1 MERIGIKIYENENL
15 SKAFDRKGYKN
26 IPSNAVLD
34 KTLTGIG
41 ATYME
46 IKAKRHSII
55 IEPNIPVI
63 TGKKKDHKEILAV
76 HDDCKE
82 PEIKAYLLNSAIKY
96 KKILTTP
103 EGFKKVRTV
112 AAANNINI
120 YTTYF
125 CLFDE
130 CEKLTQDV
138 GYRENI
144 TNPVY
149 DFFRFKDKAFVSATP
164 LEIRH
169 PEIEKQGFKRYVV
182 DPQFDYSRD
191 ISLIITNNF
200 AALVTEKLHELR
212 ESEHI
217 CIFYNSVDG
226 IEAIVAN
233 PRLNIQSD
241 YMIFCSE
248 PSAKKLKADKFESV
262 QTDFSLPLAKFNFF
276 TSRFYSAFDIKVK
289 NKQPDILILTNTGKS
304 LNTTID
310 PKTEAVQI
318 QGRFRKWD
326 DNIRPYN
333 SLTHITTFKSSIEV
347 KTPPEL
353 DKEIKRHEKSHQ
365 ILKDELKTTTDPEEI
380 KALQADLKAVK
391 WSDYLDMYGEIN
403 HFAVDNRYNAERVKS
418 YYKTPESIL
427 NAYAE
432 VAFFNV
438 IPDVQLRAIS
448 EDFIDIVR
456 NTKNL
461 TGRFKLVDE
470 FLKGHPESTCDLR
483 ILLFNEFDDADFIFE
498 AIEKVGMAEIIKSG
512 YGRKKIQHKID
523 QHNSEKKRFEP
534 PILEVISDDFKLD
547 VPIRKT
553 ELQEKL
559 KVIYNNFGIV
569 NTVFLKTITEYFDAS
584 KCHDSDCLKL
594 NFMLPK
600 LAALISEAR
609 K

>member
-1 MERIGIKIYENENL
+1 MERIGIKIYANETL
-15 SKAFDRKGYKN
+15 SEALERAGYEK

-46 IKAKRHSII
+46 IKAKRNSII

-82 PEIKAYLLNSAIKY
+82 PEIKEYFLNPDIKH

-112 AAANNINI
+112 AATDNINI

-149 DFFRFKDKAFVSATP
+149 DFFKFKNKAFVSATP

-182 DPQFDYSRD
+182 DPQFDYSRN
-191 ISLIITNNF
+191 INLVITNNF

-217 CIFYNSVDG
+217 CIFYNSIDG

-248 PSAKKLKADKFESV
+248 PSSKKLKADKFESV

-276 TSRFYSAFDIKVK
+276 TSRFYSAFDIKAK

-310 PKTEAVQI
+310 PKTEAIQI

-326 DNIRPYN
+326 DHIHPYN
-333 SLTHITTFKSSIEV
+333 SLTHITTFKNSIEV

-403 HFAVDNRYNAERVKS
+403 HFAVDNRYNAERVKG

-438 IPDVQLRAIS
+438 IPDIQIRAIS
-448 EDFIDIVR
+448 EDFVDIAR
-456 NTKNL
+456 KTKNL

-470 FLKGHPESTCDLR
+470 FLKGHPGSTGDLR
-483 ILLFNEFDDADFIFE
+483 ILLFDEFDDADFIFE

-512 YGRKKIQHKID
+512 YVLKKIQHKID
-523 QHNSEKKRFEP
+523 LHDGDIKRFQA
-534 PILEVISDDFKLD
+534 PILEVISAEFELG
-547 VPIRKT
+547 VPIRKSYL
-553 ELQEKL
+553 EQRIQA
-559 KVIYNNFGIV
+559 IYNNFGIA
-569 NTVFLKTITEYFDAS
+569 NTVFIKTVSDYFKTS
-584 KCHDSDCLKL
+584 KCSDSDCLKL
-594 NFMLPK
+594 NFMLPE